1 MKRFQ
6 KRFLRFVSEDSAS
19 WKKARNIHI
28 HMLEF
33 TFSRKDVIN
42 QKAVW
47 WAGKK
52 VVIERGMWNI

>member
-6 KRFLRFVSEDSAS
+6 KRFLPFVSEDFAS

-28 HMLEF
+28 RMLEF

-47 WAGKK
+47 
-52 VVIERGMWNI
+52 